1 MAEKQPISEEGN
13 EEEPKKE
20 DVHDILPLIYILL
33 KNPPPDHDFKTCP
46 IARSAG
52 SPNSKASGRDLL
64 HAPVFSGCVVLAAQ
78 ESSSLDFR
86 GKRF

>member
-1 MAEKQPISEEGN
+1 MVPAKVANHMPRIMAEEQTIREEGN

-46 IARSAG
+46 ICKEYG
-52 SPNSKASGRDLL
+52 ITEL
-64 HAPVFSGCVVLAAQ
+64 
-78 ESSSLDFR
+78 
-86 GKRF
+86 